1 MKLEYKR
8 ELDHNYLVLEEEQGE
23 QREGYEI
30 YMLEENQI
38 PGLLSCTLQRIN
50 QRQRFFYEVT
60 SRQSLDLL
68 LERKRLDYTDLIHIL
83 EGIRRALSGA
93 REYLLDVN
101 HLLLRSEYIYVNLD
115 LDLPEFCYFPYYE
128 RAVREQF
135 FELAEYLL
143 GKLDRQDR
151 LGVELGYEIYKMASE
166 ENCSIEE
173 ILKLREKY
181 SGDKEKAAK
190 QIRLTWEEPE
200 RAARYRVAE
209 PVNVYGEAV
218 EQGAQEPR
226 GKLMEERRK
235 PFEKR
240 RKPFEIRKNSMA
252 TPHDSEEM
260 RKKST
265 GTQKRSSEM
274 PKRKLWEKKKVQ
286 QTEEEQL
293 YLEERP
299 ILSGQ
304 TTVQSWEMPR
314 GETCLLSE
322 GKRQGLVLYSLD
334 PSLES
339 LPVSGDYFLV
349 GKKQDAV
356 DGFID
361 HPGVSR
367 IHARIEK
374 REQSYYVTDL
384 NSTNGTYLNRKLL
397 GVNETVLLHVG
408 DVLRFAD
415 VEYTVGTAMGTV

>member
-1 MKLEYKR
+1 
-8 ELDHNYLVLEEEQGE
+8 
-23 QREGYEI
+23 
-30 YMLEENQI
+30 
-38 PGLLSCTLQRIN
+38 
-50 QRQRFFYEVT
+50 
-60 SRQSLDLL
+60 
-68 LERKRLDYTDLIHIL
+68 
-83 EGIRRALSGA
+83 
-93 REYLLDVN
+93 
-101 HLLLRSEYIYVNLD
+101 
-115 LDLPEFCYFPYYE
+115 
-128 RAVREQF
+128 
-135 FELAEYLL
+135 
-143 GKLDRQDR
+143 
-151 LGVELGYEIYKMASE
+151 
-166 ENCSIEE
+166 
-173 ILKLREKY
+173 
-181 SGDKEKAAK
+181 
-190 QIRLTWEEPE
+190 
-200 RAARYRVAE
+200 
-209 PVNVYGEAV
+209 
-218 EQGAQEPR
+218 
-226 GKLMEERRK
+226 
-235 PFEKR
+235 
-240 RKPFEIRKNSMA
+240 MA

-274 PKRKLWEKKKVQ
+274 PKRKLWEKKKVR

-293 YLEERP
+293 YPEERP